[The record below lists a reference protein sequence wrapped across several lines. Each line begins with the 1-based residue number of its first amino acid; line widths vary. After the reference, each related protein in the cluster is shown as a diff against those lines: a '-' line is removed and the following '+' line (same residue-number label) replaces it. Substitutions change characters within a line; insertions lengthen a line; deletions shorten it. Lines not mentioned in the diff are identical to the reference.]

1 MIYARQRSWSQ
12 PSRSNIL
19 EHNDVFS
26 IERVA
31 LDLLKVHGLEA
42 PLALGRNLF
51 RGATIFDF
59 GHI

>member
-1 MIYARQRSWSQ
+1 VVPAFAFEH
-12 PSRSNIL
+12 L
-19 EHNDVFS
+19 EHSDVFS